1 MAAPLDPSPSALARA
16 ADHPPQSL
24 APLVDWCTGVVSRGL
39 QGAGLSTISRPPLPQ
54 HLARP
59 LAGHGFDAFDE
70 VAIAL
75 TLAPDLD
82 PVLGVAISEM
92 TGNRASRYPTL
103 SVIADLVGA
112 REAERVG
119 LAARLSPGGPLAAVG
134 LVNLVPALDAR
145 AAGSPQ
151 RGPSFLDTCVAS
163 TALLR
168 WVFGITQLDPALFP
182 FVRDDL
188 TAPARPP
195 HSGTVALLLPRLGSP
210 TPSVTALIGPGAGD
224 AMATALYC
232 AAKASRPAL
241 VVDAVALVDPAAA
254 VRVAAEALLREAV
267 IIVTGSIAEVPR
279 HHWATL
285 STVVTVGAEPA
296 LAPGMGHDVATLVI
310 ATANAAAK
318 GRHLVDLL
326 RVRGLTVTP
335 AEAERLTRWGH
346 LHHEDLAQLA
356 DRLAARARSGSRAVT
371 ARDMAEL
378 TAGAGGDDLARLA
391 TPIATS
397 RDWSSLV
404 LPESV
409 GEELRELVD
418 QAEQRVSLLEESG
431 FAAVPGQPRGVSAV
445 FAGPSGT
452 GKTLAARL
460 VAGELGLPLYAVN
473 LAATVSKYI
482 GETERNLD
490 AVFAAAE
497 RSDAVLLFD
506 EAEAIFGKRSEV
518 HDARDRYANLEIA
531 FLLQRMERYDGVAIL
546 ATNLLGHFDD
556 AFARRLAF
564 CVRFPYPDD
573 DQRLL
578 IWRGVWPAGI
588 TLADDVDLVE
598 VSRRH
603 PFAGGHI
610 RNVAVAAAHLARSRG
625 GLVDRSCIQ
634 RAIEREYA
642 KLGQVPDALSRAFA

>member
-1 MAAPLDPSPSALARA
+1 
-16 ADHPPQSL
+16 
-24 APLVDWCTGVVSRGL
+24 
-39 QGAGLSTISRPPLPQ
+39 LSTISRPPLPK
-54 HLARP
+54 HLSEP
-59 LAGHGFDAFDE
+59 LAAHGFDAFDE
-70 VAIAL
+70 VAVAL

-92 TGNRASRYPTL
+92 TGHRASRYPTL

-112 REAERVG
+112 REGERVG
-119 LAARLSPGGPLAAVG
+119 LAARLSPAGPLSTVG
-134 LVNLVPALDAR
+134 LVNLVPAVDAR
-145 AAGSPQ
+145 AVGSPQ
-151 RGPSFLDTCVAS
+151 RGPSLLDTCVAS

-168 WVFGITQLDPALFP
+168 WVFGITQLDLALFP
-182 FVRDDL
+182 LIRDDL

-195 HSGTVALLLPRLGSP
+195 HPPTVTALLPRLGSRA
-210 TPSVTALIGPGAGD
+210 PSVTALIGPGAGD
-224 AMATALYC
+224 ALATALYC
-232 AAKASRPAL
+232 AARSSRPAL

-254 VRVAAEALLREAV
+254 ARVAAEAMLREAV
-267 IIVTGSIAEVPR
+267 TIVTGSIAGVPR
-279 HHWATL
+279 YVWATL

-296 LAPGMGHDVATLVI
+296 LAPGMGHDVATVVI
-310 ATANAAAK
+310 ASTGTAS

-326 RVRGLTVTP
+326 RVRGLTVTR
-335 AEAERLTRWGH
+335 AEAERLTTWGH
-346 LHHEDLAQLA
+346 LRHEDLAQLA
-356 DRLAARARSGSRAVT
+356 DRLAARARGASRAVT
-371 ARDMAEL
+371 ARDIADV
-378 TAGAGGDDLARLA
+378 TVGSGADELARLA

-404 LPESV
+404 LPEPV
-409 GEELRELVD
+409 GAELRELVD
-418 QAEQRVSLLEESG
+418 QAEQRVALLEESG

-497 RSDAVLLFD
+497 RSDAVVLFD
-506 EAEAIFGKRSEV
+506 EAEALFGKRSEV

-531 FLLQRMERYDGVAIL
+531 FLLQRMERYDGLAIL

-578 IWRGVWPAGI
+578 IWQGVWPTGVA
-588 TLADDVDLVE
+588 LADDVDLFDVA
-598 VSRRH
+598 RRH

-610 RNVAVAAAHLARSRG
+610 RNVAVAAAHLARARG
-625 GLVDRSCIQ
+625 GVVDRACIQ
-634 RAIEREYA
+634 RAIDREYA
-642 KLGQVPDALSRAFA
+642 KLGQVPDELSKALA